1 MLRSADAGVE
11 SGPRDSAET
20 DCYEWMLVLERL
32 FDHTT
37 SVLLYIARAPVSIN
51 NNFYI
56 AYILSFIGLAYFS
69 YSKYYKTERSA
80 FFKFLF
86 PKEIYTHKSAI
97 VDYYIYFI
105 NLFISPVLAFVE
117 VGVQTYIATSLGRFL
132 IGLNAGRPII
142 EGDWSTTTYLSFI
155 VGFTMVSDFSVYLIH
170 RFHHQSKVFWPI
182 HALHHSAEVMTP
194 FTLFR
199 KHPLWNSLAGLVSKI
214 FTGIFQGI
222 FLFVFYGNPS
232 FEILFGLNTIHVIYN
247 FFGSNLRH
255 SHVWLSWGKP
265 LSYVFISP
273 AMHQVHHDPIRMTKN
288 YGEIFAIWD
297 WLWGSLYIPEQKEE
311 FAIGIGVD
319 QENPHSTVAKAY
331 YVPVVEFLREIKK
344 KFEWASN

>member
-1 MLRSADAGVE
+1 M
-11 SGPRDSAET
+11 
-20 DCYEWMLVLERL
+20 
-32 FDHTT
+32 
-37 SVLLYIARAPVSIN
+37 
-51 NNFYI
+51 
-56 AYILSFIGLAYFS
+56 
-69 YSKYYKTERSA
+69 
-80 FFKFLF
+80 
-86 PKEIYTHKSAI
+86 
-97 VDYYIYFI
+97 
-105 NLFISPVLAFVE
+105 LAFVQ

-199 KHPLWNSLAGLVSKI
+199 KHPLWNSLAGLASKI

-255 SHVWLSWGKP
+255 SHVWLPWGKP

-273 AMHQVHHDPIRMTKN
+273 AMHQVHHNPIRMTKN

-331 YVPVVEFLREIKK
+331 YIPVVEFLREIKK